1 MRRHAAPALAAVA
14 LVALAFAL
22 SSPRDV
28 RDTSTSALLTVPGS
42 ASTQQQQSSGD
53 GALQQA
59 TSGIQQGTGDEQQ
72 QPQQTQSEGAD
83 QGADSAPD
91 AVPAYETLSLRVS
104 ADGYN
109 PLDQAASWYPWDY
122 IAEPHKTT
130 HLAVVDC
137 SSDAVYS
144 WAVTHHA
151 AGYPTPVRTLSDS
164 TGCEVKL
171 VMTAVSTMHKVAID
185 LARGDGATSQHT
197 IEVMCKY
204 VRREIRDLTESDRER
219 YFRAMAAV
227 AKTDLETGIARYGTK
242 FVNLEYFAVKHIH
255 TQECSPFHGGL
266 SFLTGSAPPPPPR
279 PARREPPPPRP
290 TVTHAPR
297 SRAQR
302 TPPSRCSSSRRC
314 RLLIRA
320 SANRTGTTPRI
331 RSCAWARPERG
342 ARARAKS

>member
-1 MRRHAAPALAAVA
+1 M
-14 LVALAFAL
+14 
-22 SSPRDV
+22 
-28 RDTSTSALLTVPGS
+28 
-42 ASTQQQQSSGD
+42 
-53 GALQQA
+53 
-59 TSGIQQGTGDEQQ
+59 
-72 QPQQTQSEGAD
+72 
-83 QGADSAPD
+83 
-91 AVPAYETLSLRVS
+91 PAYGLSLRVS

-266 SFLTGSAPPPPPR
+266 SFLTGSAPPRAR
-279 PARREPPPPRP
+279 PARREPRLSPDRDTRARPRAA
-290 TVTHAPR
+290 HA
-297 SRAQR
+297 AFTLQ
-302 TPPSRCSSSRRC
+302 
-314 RLLIRA
+314 LEQALQAVDRA
-320 SANRTGTTPRI
+320 SASRTGTTPRI
-331 RSCAWARPERG
+331 AAVRG
-342 ARARAKS
+342 APGTRPPPRG